1 MIFIVKKICSTS
13 GLARKENGMKVLD
26 IFSWLSAKE
35 ISLEQLQQIF
45 MDYKSGIY
53 HKGYTLLSELPDNA
67 AENVIAC
74 KNVLQAE
81 GKKVAYILKDENI
94 IAVIAYKE

>member
-1 MIFIVKKICSTS
+1 
-13 GLARKENGMKVLD
+13 MKVLD

-45 MDYKSGIY
+45 MDYKLCIY
-53 HKGYTLLSELPDNA
+53 HKGYTVLSELPDNA

-74 KNVLQAE
+74 KNELQAE
-81 GKKVAYILKDENI
+81 GKKVAYILKDESI